1 MTRGSLARRSAGHGR
16 ALPAL
21 LFGGLALAG
30 AARGY
35 ETDQYSNRLMSL
47 EDSTEELDARVN
59 ETLERIA
66 GEWEG
71 PRDRLGF
78 ATAVYQELGGLHWVD
93 RIERYAMKSD
103 AIDKLPQHRG
113 ESIYAGAP
121 IWARRVNWVFGVG
134 RTISL
139 ADSRIGS
146 DKLGHFFSQGLKYF
160 RSHLAGWSEERV
172 ARRGSFNERW
182 LFGQLT
188 TSVYSN
194 ADLVAN
200 WEGYRFYRSLFED
213 DVVPGKPRI
222 VSFRG
227 RGARI
232 VRPFTWRDHVND
244 YWDEAANPSFWS
256 PGLEKAMQEKL
267 LELCPEYESSPES
280 FLPRNEAELE
290 RRYAEIGL
298 RPALENRMDQICG
311 KASPAEGDDASG
323 GSLAEPKPKGIQ

>member
-1 MTRGSLARRSAGHGR
+1 MTRGPLARRRPGC
-16 ALPAL
+16 AL
-21 LFGGLALAG
+21 LAALIGLVAVG
-30 AARGY
+30 PARGY

-47 EDSTEELDARVN
+47 VDSTEELDARVN

-66 GEWEG
+66 REWEG
-71 PRDRLGF
+71 SGDRLGF

-103 AIDKLPQHRG
+103 QIDKLPQSRG

-146 DKLGHFFSQGLKYF
+146 DKLGHFFSQGLKYY

-256 PGLEKAMQEKL
+256 PGLEKAMHEKL
-267 LELCPEYESSPES
+267 RELCPEYETSPES

-290 RRYAEIGL
+290 RRYAKIGL
-298 RPALENRMDQICG
+298 RPALENRLDYVC
-311 KASPAEGDDASG
+311 ADAEPDGPVESG
-323 GSLAEPKPKGIQ
+323 GVAGHEPKTDRFP